1 MCVIKPC
8 WLNLYL
14 FQVIGT
20 LPLLVNPAS
29 LAGGATTPALP
40 TQGLQV
46 QTVSPQ
52 LLVNAQG
59 QIIATFGN
67 GPAQVPTSST
77 VLSKPAAALTLT
89 KPASQVLPTSS
100 LPMCV
105 GRVLIWDTKMDWHER
120 QLRCSAE
127 LSSVTK
133 AIDFMLNTI
142 CKLKR
147 IICTLI
153 IAEHYCKHIF
163 WLQVHVRLQL
173 QM

>member
-105 GRVLIWDTKMDWHER
+105 GRVLILDTKMDWHEG
-120 QLRCSAE
+120 QLRCSAQ

-133 AIDFMLNTI
+133 AIVISCL
-142 CKLKR
+142 
-147 IICTLI
+147 TLF
-153 IAEHYCKHIF
+153 ANLRE
-163 WLQVHVRLQL
+163 
-173 QM
+173 